1 MFKNLY
7 LLTCAFII
15 ASGFTCLAQNLMSTD
30 DLLKEGRNAISNQ
43 KDYKREIDLLRKAYN
58 IDFNYTDV
66 QVALGRAYQLN
77 NQIDSAR
84 FFFAE
89 VRLKEPGNTDVL
101 NYLISLE
108 YKAGNLETAI
118 LNIDSALTY
127 QPGSEEL
134 MLKKASM
141 LFEDK
146 QYKRSQLALKELLKI
161 NPKNDKA
168 HKLVNQLSLVTA
180 SDRISAYYDYSYF
193 DRVFEPWQTLSLGY
207 QKNTLIGSFI
217 GRANYA
223 NRGNGLAGYQFELES
238 YPLFS
243 KSFYGNFGLAFGT
256 GDPVFPDF
264 TAKSSLFKSFGTYKL
279 EGGFRYVKVPDE
291 IFLIY
296 SVGLSK
302 YVSKFLLGFKIYI
315 SDFVGTSGEGFQLT
329 SRYYYGDNVDNVF
342 VLGLGTGV
350 APDLANR
357 NLGIANIGNLSG
369 KRIFSEYRR
378 VLGSKN
384 ILSLLANVSY
394 EEYTATKSANQ
405 YSIGVGYQRKF

>member
-43 KDYKREIDLLRKAYN
+43 KDYKRAIDLLRKAYN

-84 FFFAE
+84 FFFKE

-101 NYLISLE
+101 NYLVSLE
-108 YKAGNLETAI
+108 YKAGNLEAAI

-161 NPKNDKA
+161 NPKSDKA
-168 HKLVNQLSLVTA
+168 HNLVNQLSLVTA

-264 TAKSSLFKSFGTYKL
+264 TAKSSLFKSFGTYEL

>member
-15 ASGFTCLAQNLMSTD
+15 ASGFTCLAQNLMSID
-30 DLLKEGRNAISNQ
+30 DLLKEGRNAISYQ
-43 KDYKREIDLLRKAYN
+43 KDYKRAIDLLRKAYN
-58 IDFNYTDV
+58 IDYNYTDV

-84 FFFAE
+84 FFFAG

-101 NYLISLE
+101 NYLVSLE
-108 YKAGNLETAI
+108 YKAGNLKAAI

-134 MLKKASM
+134 LLKKASI

-146 QYKRSQLALKELLKI
+146 RYKESQLALKELLKI

-168 HKLVNQLSLVTA
+168 NKLVNQLSLVTA
-180 SDRISAYYDYSYF
+180 SDKISVYYDYSYF
-193 DRVFEPWQTLSLGY
+193 DRVFEPWQALSLGY
-207 QKNTLIGSFI
+207 QKNTRIGSFL

-264 TAKSSLFKSFGTYKL
+264 TAKSSLFKAFGTYEL
-279 EGGFRYVKVPDE
+279 ESGFRYVKVPDE
-291 IFLIY
+291 SFFIY

-302 YVSKFLLGFKIYI
+302 YISKFLLGFKIYI
-315 SDFVGTSGEGFQLT
+315 SDFKGASGEGFQLT
-329 SRYYYGDNVDNVF
+329 SRYYYGDNADDVF
-342 VLGLGTGV
+342 VLGVGTGV

-369 KRIFSEYRR
+369 KRVFSEYRH

-405 YSIGVGYQRKF
+405 YSVGVGYQRKF

>member
-43 KDYKREIDLLRKAYN
+43 KDYKRAIDLLRKAYN
-58 IDFNYTDV
+58 IDSNYTDV

-101 NYLISLE
+101 NYLVSLE
-108 YKAGNLETAI
+108 YKAGNLEAAI

-161 NPKNDKA
+161 NPKSDKA
-168 HKLVNQLSLVTA
+168 HNLVNQLSLVTA

-264 TAKSSLFKSFGTYKL
+264 TAKSSLFKSFGTYEL